1 MEQII
6 FNPRWKEELE
16 AISDEGILIFE
27 LTMGK
32 MHVYFPDE
40 NCWGNSVPGWATEK
54 WELYLKACSNWCMQ
68 QNIPISIISDAHVY
82 EEKIGS

>member
-6 FNPRWKEELE
+6 FNPRWREELE

-27 LTMGK
+27 LTVGK

-40 NCWGNSVPGWATEK
+40 GRWRISVPDWAKEK
-54 WELYLKACSNWCMQ
+54 WDIYLKACSSWCK
-68 QNIPISIISDAHVY
+68 QNMISLSIVSDAHVY
-82 EEKIGS
+82 EEKAGG